1 MPSCEERH
9 CRGGVGM
16 TTSSLSMPSAVDRD
30 RAHMNRSP
38 TSKSGAI
45 LRWMGSRVRRFVVVL
60 VMLGSSFFSG
70 CGPPSPTE
78 AEEAPHNL
86 MVWGYVM
93 ARGFP
98 AEGGVGLIDSAGV
111 VVVTTPVRAG
121 RYLVGLRLPPNTPI
135 CDRYRVQ
142 VAANVGSGA
151 VELDERVLQE
161 SSGDCFLPPGEKV
174 THTVDF
180 FLLEDSISSLGQTR

>member
-1 MPSCEERH
+1 
-9 CRGGVGM
+9 
-16 TTSSLSMPSAVDRD
+16 
-30 RAHMNRSP
+30 
-38 TSKSGAI
+38 
-45 LRWMGSRVRRFVVVL
+45 
-60 VMLGSSFFSG
+60 
-70 CGPPSPTE
+70 
-78 AEEAPHNL
+78 

-135 CDRYRVQ
+135 CDRYMVQ

-161 SSGDCFLPPGEKV
+161 SSGDCLLPPGEKV